1 MKRPQRGFN
10 LISLMIGMTLS
21 LISILAMLA
30 LYKNMVGISVRSI
43 QDAQQD
49 GQVSAGF
56 LTAQL
61 EMRNAGFGIVP
72 SDTTPTD
79 VASKSMRLL
88 QNARLTSGT
97 LTGDP
102 YTPPVEIS
110 GNALIW
116 VSKMSTTADATCAG
130 LLVQSGQLVYLKAA
144 STCRAITD
152 WGTTTWTQ
160 TILVAAPKNPADDTS
175 YGNIQSA
182 SFFKTEQGRCWPF
195 GKYSETQFPNSLKV
209 IMTASISAKD
219 STGNAIKSVSE
230 ICLPNIPIP
239 LTTP

>member
-61 EMRNAGFGIVP
+61 EMRNAGFGMDLPISNSIV
-72 SDTTPTD
+72 
-79 VASKSMRLL
+79 LL
-88 QNARLTSGT
+88 AGATLTSGT
-97 LTGDP
+97 LRASNS
-102 YTPPVEIS
+102 YTPPVDNT

-116 VSKMSTTADATCAG
+116 VSKVSTTADATCSG
-130 LLVQSGQLVYLKAA
+130 LLVQSGQLVHLKAA
-144 STCRAITD
+144 SSCRAITD

-160 TILVAAPKNPADDTS
+160 TTLVAGPKNPADDAS
-175 YGNIQSA
+175 YGNLQPA
-182 SFFKTEQGRCWPF
+182 SFFRTESAQCWPY
-195 GKYSETQFPNSLKV
+195 GKTDTLTSHLKV

-219 STGNAIKSVSE
+219 SDGNAVKSVSE
-230 ICLPNIPIP
+230 VCLPNIP
-239 LTTP
+239 L

>member
-61 EMRNAGFGIVP
+61 EMRNAGFGMDLPISNSIV
-72 SDTTPTD
+72 
-79 VASKSMRLL
+79 LL
-88 QNARLTSGT
+88 AGATLSSGT
-97 LTGDP
+97 LRADNS
-102 YTPPVEIS
+102 YTPPVENT

-116 VSKMSTTADATCAG
+116 VSKASSTAEPTCAG
-130 LLVQSGQLVYLKAA
+130 LLVQNGQLVYLRAA
-144 STCRAITD
+144 NTCRAITD
-152 WGTTTWTQ
+152 RGTTTWTQ
-160 TILVAAPKNPADDTS
+160 TVLVAGPKNPADDAS
-175 YGNIQSA
+175 YGNLQPA
-182 SFFKTEQGRCWPF
+182 AFFKTESALCWPF
-195 GKYSETQFPNSLKV
+195 GKTETLPNRLKV

-219 STGNAIKSVSE
+219 SAGNAVKSVSE
-230 ICLPNIPIP
+230 ICLPNLP
-239 LTTP
+239 TS